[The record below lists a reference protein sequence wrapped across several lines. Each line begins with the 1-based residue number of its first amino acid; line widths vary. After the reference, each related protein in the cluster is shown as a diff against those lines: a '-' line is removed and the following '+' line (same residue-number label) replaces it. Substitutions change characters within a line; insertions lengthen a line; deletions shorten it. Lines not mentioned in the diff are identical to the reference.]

1 MYQGNHMAD
10 IPTLSIPLATDE
22 YGVMHIRNTRV
33 TLDVIVARYQQG
45 DTPEAIHEG
54 FPSVSLSDIYAVIA
68 YYLANREDVDA
79 YLRQRDIEAERI
91 RQEVESNYSPEIRAR
106 TEHFRELLA
115 EKRRGDVS

>member
-1 MYQGNHMAD
+1 MPD

-22 YGVMHIRNTRV
+22 NGVMRIRNTRV

-54 FPSVSLSDIYAVIA
+54 FPSVSLSDVYAVIA

-91 RQEVESNYSPEIRAR
+91 RQEVETNSSPETTAR
-106 TEHFRELLA
+106 TEHFRKLA
-115 EKRRGDVS
+115 AQKRREAAH